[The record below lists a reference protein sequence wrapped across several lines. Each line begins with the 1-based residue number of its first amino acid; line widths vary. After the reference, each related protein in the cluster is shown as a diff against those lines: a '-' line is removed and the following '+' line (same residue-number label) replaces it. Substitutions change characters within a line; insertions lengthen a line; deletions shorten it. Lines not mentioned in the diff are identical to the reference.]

1 MRLHSAAN
9 KFNDVIA
16 VDAYGTDTFVCQW
29 APHDLFKVEG
39 TRVRVRSMTTAPDVK
54 MPARGVAIFDT
65 EHYLIGV
72 GTPDFWKGRVIR
84 RNYVIQGADG
94 LAQLT
99 SIAGALSGA
108 APVEAYAATVFAK
121 YIPETGDSS
130 KYPPQYQVFLAGS
143 EEAPADSLVTLNTA
157 TYLVKESYLS
167 TSGLRIALANVL
179 SAPLFETV
187 SFGAQTY
194 DPVTD
199 TYSGA
204 ATSVK
209 IMRVKWT
216 EHYSYL
222 SIGSETYERGDQQV
236 FMPKTVTPKP
246 SDTLTLS
253 DGKWRVLAV
262 QDETDRWSCHVRRA

>member
-9 KFNDVIA
+9 KFNDVLA
-16 VDAYGTDTFVCQW
+16 VDAYGGVEFACQW
-29 APHDLFKVEG
+29 APLELFKVDG
-39 TRVRVRSMTTAPDVK
+39 VAVRKRSMTTAPDVK
-54 MPARGVAIFDT
+54 IPSRGVAIFDT
-65 EHYLIGV
+65 EHYLIGA
-72 GTPDFWKGRVIR
+72 GTPDFWKGKVIR

-94 LAQLT
+94 LAQLA
-99 SIAGALSGA
+99 SIGGALTGA
-108 APVEAYAATVFAK
+108 SPTEAYAAVVFAK
-121 YIPETGDSS
+121 YVPDAADSS
-130 KYPPQYQVFLAGS
+130 RYPPQYQVFLAGS
-143 EEAPADSLVTLNTA
+143 EDAPADSLVTLNAA

-204 ATSVK
+204 ASSVK

-236 FMPKTVTPKP
+236 FMPKSVTPKA

-253 DGKWRVLAV
+253 DGKWRILAV